1 MSKNKWCVMFGY
13 RPLST
18 KNSVFFNELNISL
31 RQITNTYGNIIV
43 TGDLNI
49 YTLDITKDSS
59 N

>member
-1 MSKNKWCVMFGY
+1 MFGY